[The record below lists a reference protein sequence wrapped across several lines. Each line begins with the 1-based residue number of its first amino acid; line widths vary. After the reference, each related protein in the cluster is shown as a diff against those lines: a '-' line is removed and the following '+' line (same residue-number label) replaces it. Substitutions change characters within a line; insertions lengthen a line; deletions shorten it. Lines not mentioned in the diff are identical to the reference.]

1 MEFPIGATVTAQ
13 ALETNP
19 YPLLAELQQYEP
31 VSWIPALNGW
41 LVTGRDQAIEAMKDA
56 DRFTVDDPRFT
67 TAKVIGDSMLN
78 MDGPEHTR
86 HRAAFAEFFRPK
98 AVRDGFEDWLNE
110 EARRL
115 LQPFES
121 GGEIE
126 LRSALAGPLA
136 VTTIV
141 HFLGLKD
148 VAARDVLGWYK
159 HITNAIVGMAT
170 GMPVS
175 AEGQSAVEAIRE
187 RVRNTLADAGH
198 ASLVQTIHDRGVLR
212 PDEVTPATAVV
223 MFGAIET
230 SEGMTANVLWHL
242 LTNPAAMASV
252 RADRSLVA
260 AAVQESLRLEPAAA
274 VVDRYAT
281 QEVQLGDVTIPKG
294 DLVTL
299 SLLGANRDPAVFPDP
314 DRFDLLRPNHQQHIT
329 FVEGPHRCV
338 GLHLARAE
346 TQSAVNAV
354 LDLFPKLTFDAERSG
369 DPQGLIFRKPAK
381 VTCTF

>member
-1 MEFPIGATVTAQ
+1 MTAE
-13 ALETNP
+13 ALEIDP
-19 YPLLAELQQYEP
+19 YPILAQLQRQEP

-41 LVTGRDQAIEAMKDA
+41 LITGRDEAIEAMRDA
-56 DRFTVDDPRFT
+56 ERFTVDDPRFT

-98 AVRDGFEDWLNE
+98 AVRDGFEEWLDL

-115 LQPFES
+115 LEPFLN
-121 GGEIE
+121 GDEIE
-126 LRSALAGPLA
+126 LRTALAGPFA

-148 VAARDVLGWYK
+148 VAAADVLGWYS
-159 HITNAIVGMAT
+159 HITKAIVGMAT
-170 GMPVS
+170 GQAVS
-175 AEGQSAVEAIRE
+175 VEGRAAVDAIRQ
-187 RVRNTLADAGH
+187 RVAATLADAGH
-198 ASLVQTIHDRGVLR
+198 PSLVQTIHDRGVLR

-230 SEGMTANVLWHL
+230 SEGMTTNVLWHL
-242 LTNPAAMASV
+242 LTNPEALAAV
-252 RADRSLVA
+252 RADRSLVY
-260 AAVQESLRLEPAAA
+260 AAVQESLRMEPAAA
-274 VVDRYAT
+274 VVDRYTT
-281 QEVQLGDVTIPKG
+281 QDVTLGDTLIPKG

-299 SLLGANRDPAVFPDP
+299 SLLGANRDPEVFPDP
-314 DRFDLLRPNHQQHIT
+314 DRFDIFRANHQQHVT

-346 TQSAVNAV
+346 TQAAVNAV
-354 LDLFPKLTFDAERSG
+354 LDLFPDLQLVEKRSTE
-369 DPQGLIFRKPAK
+369 PAGLIFRKPAQ